1 MKQWI
6 PLLVLL
12 VITSLFP
19 PAFVAIAA
27 LAVLGGM
34 GGRALAHKVRKTLR
48 EPPAAPA
55 DVAAKVRGRLRVIK

>member
-12 VITSLFP
+12 VITSIFP
-19 PAFVAIAA
+19 PAFVAVAA

-34 GGRALAHKVRKTLR
+34 GGWTLAHKARKTLR
-48 EPPAAPA
+48 EPPAASA
-55 DVAAKVRGRLRVIK
+55 DAAVRGKAGLRVIK